1 MDRTAAPWQHAAGLE
16 GRKQHVIV
24 PVAGAA
30 ELGQSVDLGVGDV
43 RAGKLAARPG
53 RLVSPAASAATTVPS
68 REATTAP
75 TGVDPVRIASHC
87 LFERHL
93 PGAVEGLALHPW
105 ERDHAVDLS
114 DHDRTASDARACGRA
129 SAAPAI
135 LVLCGHRR
143 ASATGPLSPSDGVV
157 LAGSPLHE
165 QVAGL
170 ERALGCNPVALA
182 ILTGAAGLG
191 LPSWYLG
198 AGGVAQTVWNQLH
211 GWSRAGYQGLRP
223 GLFRPRGPGC
233 RQRTGGRGQ
242 GQEAF
247 AGLGARVDVKNQ
259 ARVRLWYEERFGRA
273 IEPYRSIE
281 HAISTWPATA
291 TSIGVRYEAD
301 VFVVCAPFGLADL
314 FSMVVRPIRAI
325 TDQAVYEAKAARWAM
340 LWPKL
345 SVTARGSKVPLAG
358 RHAESNQS
366 LTRHTTSAFGRAY
379 ASLAACTLWAPSRVT
394 GCSCSRRSA
403 P

>member
-1 MDRTAAPWQHAAGLE
+1 M
-16 GRKQHVIV
+16 
-24 PVAGAA
+24 
-30 ELGQSVDLGVGDV
+30 
-43 RAGKLAARPG
+43 
-53 RLVSPAASAATTVPS
+53 
-68 REATTAP
+68 
-75 TGVDPVRIASHC
+75 
-87 LFERHL
+87 
-93 PGAVEGLALHPW
+93 
-105 ERDHAVDLS
+105 
-114 DHDRTASDARACGRA
+114 
-129 SAAPAI
+129 
-135 LVLCGHRR
+135 
-143 ASATGPLSPSDGVV
+143 

-211 GWSRAGYQGLRP
+211 GLEP
-223 GLFRPRGPGC
+223 
-233 RQRTGGRGQ
+233 GRGIKDYDLVYFDPEDL
-242 GQEAF
+242 GAASERAAEARAQEAF

-259 ARVRLWYEERFGRA
+259 ARVHLWYEERFGRA

-345 SVTARGSKVPLAG
+345 SVLP
-358 RHAESNQS
+358 
-366 LTRHTTSAFGRAY
+366 
-379 ASLAACTLWAPSRVT
+379 W
-394 GCSCSRRSA
+394 
-403 P
+403 